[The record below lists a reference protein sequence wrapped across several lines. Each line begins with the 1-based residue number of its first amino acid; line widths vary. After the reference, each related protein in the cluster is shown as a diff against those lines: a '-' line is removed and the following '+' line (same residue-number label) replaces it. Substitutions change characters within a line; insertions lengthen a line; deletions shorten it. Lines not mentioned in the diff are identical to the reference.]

1 MAGVKEIK
9 PEGFNESSTKPGGIP
24 LVAPGS
30 MRKRNVTGQNGQAY
44 VLFEIPYE
52 KSTRFMAELDKNT
65 ANPQTTLS
73 GLKWFWIYNFKGQIV
88 GDWTGEAA
96 KTYTE
101 ATGQPDKYNIGKK
114 YIQSQYALVGA
125 QKLKPGRVFWM
136 EAFSLRPELKSPV
149 GAFVVMVAEK
159 PIVVEII
166 AEKPL
171 SKCGCN
177 GDQPTEYRYGELL
190 KVQLLIHELRGQHTV
205 IVEVK
210 SKDGKQLGRQVL
222 TALVPEKM
230 EETNDFI
237 GVNYNFTGEVNFILD
252 NKWKE
257 MLGHQQGQKKEFVVH
272 VGVWENLTEGKP
284 LARFTTQ
291 PVASSTHVS
300 PVKLLPRQ
308 ISQRDSSVLTLLYD
322 TDEVANARQEQS
334 NQVAKIGVSAVK
346 TICYADCKY
355 EAIHIEEIVPG
366 AKEAAAKENKK
377 EYDNRKFVM
386 LEEKADA
393 ATGPRK
399 VLHDFTHMTYNIVAG
414 ADKGQKEIT
423 ITLAEVQV
431 NDKVCINN
439 PKHTGKVFNT
449 EKIEEAIEQEKNQPV
464 TPERNAFMKIIDG
477 GKYTSNV
484 SGTGSTTKL
493 KTEQKPGFLILNGN
507 TDEIFK
513 FKAAYQ
519 YGDMDSFSY
528 LFSLWNPSKAKHKLY
543 PLLVQSCRY
552 QRPVTFAVYPDIK
565 WAINIK
571 FNFENLGWFEQQKWY
586 KASKYKLKAVVFQ
599 ETTINFNSPELQVVG
614 VQRSAGVIIQENSK
628 EERKR
633 KKEDFDP
640 TKSKKLGAGR
650 TIWDVGKDIELGL
663 EAQWNGGDKKV
674 ELTDKFLKDV
684 YSKFR
689 IGFEIYKEVARI
701 IKGQGTPRESI
712 DEKQKTVFEKFKKG
726 LTRERKKLSF
736 EFTPPSIAASIGWG
750 LAEENN
756 SSDPSLNNLNSLVV
770 DYALEFSPIFGAS
783 IKLDLIALVQNAHP
797 IAYVVVKLVDFAA
810 AMGDA
815 EIIAEVKL
823 NGDLNLKGSGTKNL
837 MTGANTMTNKQY
849 LQDTKAKP
857 LEGDVKVEL
866 TVTLKFKKDKT
877 YDAFVYKVI
886 VSGEISAEAKTF
898 VKLGAAVQVDEKGLH
913 IAWEFVFGGLKMTV
927 VLKASIKGES
937 KGRRR
942 DKPNEKPKEDTFL
955 NTDNKWEFVLL
966 KESTWPMGNW
976 YFDDPDK
983 QTANTPAASAPA
995 ATPGKAGPA
1004 KNGGASG
1011 TW

>member
-9 PEGFNESSTKPGGIP
+9 PEGFSESSTKPGGIP

-30 MRKRNVTGQNGQAY
+30 MRKRSVTGENGQAY

-52 KSTRFMAELDKNT
+52 QDTRFMAELDKNT
-65 ANPQTTLS
+65 ANPQTTMS

-88 GDWTGEAA
+88 GEWTGEAA

-101 ATGQPDKYNIGKK
+101 ATGQPDKYNIGKR
-114 YIQSQYALVGA
+114 YIQSQYAKVGA
-125 QKLKPGRVFWM
+125 QKMKPGRAFWM

-159 PIVVEII
+159 PIVVEIN

-205 IVEVK
+205 VVEVK

-222 TALVPEKM
+222 TALEPEKM
-230 EETNDFI
+230 EETNNFI
-237 GVNYNFTGEVNFILD
+237 GVNYNFTGEVNFVLD

-272 VGVWENLTEGKP
+272 VGVWENLSDGKP
-284 LARFTTQ
+284 LARYTGQ
-291 PVASSTHVS
+291 PVASSTRVN
-300 PVKLLPRQ
+300 PATILPKK

-322 TDEVANARQEQS
+322 TDEVAKARQEQT
-334 NQVAKIGVSAVK
+334 NQVVKIGVSAVK

-355 EAIHIEEIVPG
+355 EAIRIEEIVPG
-366 AKEAAAKENKK
+366 AKEEAAKEKK
-377 EYDNRKFVM
+377 TEYDNRKFVM

-423 ITLAEVQV
+423 ITLGEVQV

-464 TPERNAFMKIIDG
+464 TPAANAFMKILDG
-477 GKYTSNV
+477 GKHTSTV
-484 SGTGSTTKL
+484 SGTSSTSKM
-493 KTEQKPGFLILNGN
+493 KTEQKPGFLIMNGN

-528 LFSLWNPSKAKHKLY
+528 LFSLWNPANAKHKLY

-552 QRPVTFAVYPDIK
+552 QRPVTFAIYPDIK

-571 FNFENLGWFEQQKWY
+571 FNFENLGWFEQKKWY
-586 KASKYKLKAVVFQ
+586 KASKYKLKSVAFQ
-599 ETTINFNSPELQVVG
+599 ETSLDLRGPDFHIVG
-614 VQRSAGVIIQENSK
+614 VQRSVNVEIQENSREDRK
-628 EERKR
+628 IKREE
-633 KKEDFDP
+633 FDP
-640 TKSKKLGAGR
+640 AKSKKLGAGR
-650 TIWDVGKDIELGL
+650 TILDVGKDIELGL

-674 ELTDKFLKDV
+674 ELTDKFIKDV
-684 YSKFR
+684 YSKFK

-701 IKGQGTPRESI
+701 IKGQGTPKESL

-736 EFTPPSIAASIGWG
+736 EFTPPSIAASLGWG

-756 SSDPSLNNLNSLVV
+756 ISDPSLNNLNSLVL

-815 EIIAEVKL
+815 EIIAEIKL
-823 NGDLNLKGSGTKNL
+823 SGDINLKGSGTKNL

-857 LEGDVKVEL
+857 LEGDVKIEL

-886 VSGEISAEAKTF
+886 VSGEVSAEAKTF
-898 VKLGAAVQVDEKGLH
+898 IKLGAAVQADEKGLH
-913 IAWEFVFGGLKMTV
+913 IAWEFVFGGLKLDV
-927 VLKASIKGES
+927 VAKLSVKGES
-937 KGRRR
+937 RGRRR
-942 DKPNEKPKEDTFL
+942 DNPQAKPKQDSFV
-955 NTDNKWEFVLL
+955 DVGDKWSFTLL
-966 KESTWPMGNW
+966 KESTWPMGKW
-976 YFDDPDK
+976 YFSEPDK
-983 QTANTPAASAPA
+983 AVATTPAAPA
-995 ATPGKAGPA
+995 STPGNTTPTNRRGAT
-1004 KNGGASG
+1004 GG
-1011 TW
+1011 W

>member
-9 PEGFNESSTKPGGIP
+9 PEGFSESSTKPGGIP

-30 MRKRNVTGQNGQAY
+30 MRKRSVTGENGQAY

-52 KSTRFMAELDKNT
+52 QDTRFMAELDKNT
-65 ANPQTTLS
+65 ANPQTTMS

-88 GDWTGEAA
+88 GEWTGEAA

-101 ATGQPDKYNIGKK
+101 ATGQPDKYNIGKR
-114 YIQSQYALVGA
+114 YIQSQYAKVGA
-125 QKLKPGRVFWM
+125 QKMKPGRAFWM

-159 PIVVEII
+159 PIVVEIN

-205 IVEVK
+205 VVEVK

-222 TALVPEKM
+222 TALEPEKM
-230 EETNDFI
+230 EETNNFI
-237 GVNYNFTGEVNFILD
+237 GVNYNFTGEVNFVLD

-272 VGVWENLTEGKP
+272 VGVWENLSDGKP
-284 LARFTTQ
+284 LARYTGQ
-291 PVASSTHVS
+291 PVASSTRVN
-300 PVKLLPRQ
+300 PATILPKK

-322 TDEVANARQEQS
+322 TDEVAKARQEQT
-334 NQVAKIGVSAVK
+334 NQVVKIGVSAVK

-355 EAIHIEEIVPG
+355 EAIRIEEIVPG
-366 AKEAAAKENKK
+366 AKEEAAKEKK
-377 EYDNRKFVM
+377 TEYDNRKFVM

-423 ITLAEVQV
+423 ITLGEVQV

-464 TPERNAFMKIIDG
+464 TPAANAFMKILDG
-477 GKYTSNV
+477 GKHTSTV
-484 SGTGSTTKL
+484 SGTSSTSKM
-493 KTEQKPGFLILNGN
+493 KTEQKPGFLIMNGN

-528 LFSLWNPSKAKHKLY
+528 LFSLWNPANAKHKLY

-552 QRPVTFAVYPDIK
+552 QRPVTFAIYPDIK

-571 FNFENLGWFEQQKWY
+571 FNFENLGWFEQKKWY
-586 KASKYKLKAVVFQ
+586 KASKYKLKSVAFQ
-599 ETTINFNSPELQVVG
+599 ETSLDLRGPDFHIVG
-614 VQRSAGVIIQENSK
+614 VQRSVNVEIQENSREDRK
-628 EERKR
+628 IKREE
-633 KKEDFDP
+633 FDP
-640 TKSKKLGAGR
+640 AKSKKLGAGR
-650 TIWDVGKDIELGL
+650 TILDVGKDIELGL

-674 ELTDKFLKDV
+674 ELTDKFIKDV
-684 YSKFR
+684 YSKFK

-701 IKGQGTPRESI
+701 IKGQGTPKESL

-736 EFTPPSIAASIGWG
+736 EFTPPSIAASLGWG

-756 SSDPSLNNLNSLVV
+756 SSDPSLNNLNSLVL

-815 EIIAEVKL
+815 EIIAEIKL
-823 NGDLNLKGSGTKNL
+823 SGDINLKGSGTKNL

-857 LEGDVKVEL
+857 LEGDVKIEL

-886 VSGEISAEAKTF
+886 VSGEVSAEAKTF
-898 VKLGAAVQVDEKGLH
+898 IKLGAAVQADEKGLH
-913 IAWEFVFGGLKMTV
+913 IAWEFVFGGLKLDV
-927 VLKASIKGES
+927 VAKLSVKGES
-937 KGRRR
+937 RGRRR
-942 DKPNEKPKEDTFL
+942 DNPQAKPKQDSFV
-955 NTDNKWEFVLL
+955 DVGDKWSFTLL
-966 KESTWPMGNW
+966 KESTWPMGKW
-976 YFDDPDK
+976 YFSEPDK
-983 QTANTPAASAPA
+983 AVATTPAAPA
-995 ATPGKAGPA
+995 STPGNTTPTNRRGAT
-1004 KNGGASG
+1004 GG
-1011 TW
+1011 W

>member
-9 PEGFNESSTKPGGIP
+9 PEGFNESSPKPGGIP

-30 MRKRNVTGQNGQAY
+30 IRKRNVTGENGQAY

-65 ANPQTTLS
+65 ANPQTTMS

-88 GDWTGEAA
+88 GEWTGEAA
-96 KTYTE
+96 KTYEE

-125 QKLKPGRVFWM
+125 QKLKPGRAFWM

-159 PIVVEII
+159 PIVVEIN

-171 SKCGCN
+171 SKCGCS

-222 TALVPEKM
+222 TALVPEKL
-230 EETNDFI
+230 EETNNFI

-257 MLGHQQGQKKEFVVH
+257 MLGHQQGQTKEFVVH

-284 LARFTTQ
+284 LARFATQ

-300 PVKLLPRQ
+300 PVKMMPKQ

-322 TDEVANARQEQS
+322 TDEVAMARQEQS

-366 AKEAAAKENKK
+366 AKEEAAKEKK
-377 EYDNRKFVM
+377 TEYDNRKFVM
-386 LEEKADA
+386 LEERADA

-414 ADKGQKEIT
+414 GDKGQKEIT

-449 EKIEEAIEQEKNQPV
+449 EKIEEAIEQEKKQPV
-464 TPERNAFMKIIDG
+464 VGDGNLFMKIYDS
-477 GKYTSNV
+477 GKHTTTV
-484 SGTGSTTKL
+484 SGTSSTSKN
-493 KTEQKPGFLILNGN
+493 KTEQKPGFVILNGN

-519 YGDMDSFSY
+519 YGDMDSLSY
-528 LFSLWNPSKAKHKLY
+528 LFSLWNPAKAKHKLY

-571 FNFENLGWFEQQKWY
+571 FNFENLGWFEQKKWY
-586 KASKYKLKAVVFQ
+586 KASKYKMTAAVFQ
-599 ETTINFNSPELQVVG
+599 ETTINLNSPEFQVVG
-614 VQRSAGVIIQENSK
+614 VQRSVGMVIQENSR
-628 EERKR
+628 EERKIKR
-633 KKEDFDP
+633 EDFDP
-640 TKSKKLGAGR
+640 ANSKKLRPGR
-650 TIWDVGKDIELGL
+650 SIWDVGKEIELGL

-674 ELTDKFLKDV
+674 EVTEKFLKDV
-684 YSKFR
+684 YSKFK

-701 IKGQGTPRESI
+701 LKGQGTPKETL

-736 EFTPPSIAASIGWG
+736 EFTPPSIAASLGWG
-750 LAEENN
+750 LSEENN
-756 SSDPSLNNLNSLVV
+756 SKDPSLNNLNSLVL

-815 EIIAEVKL
+815 EIIAEIKL
-823 NGDLNLKGSGTKNL
+823 SGDINLKGSGTKNL

-857 LEGDVKVEL
+857 LEGDVKIEL

-886 VSGEISAEAKTF
+886 VSGEVSAEAKTF
-898 VKLGAAVQVDEKGLH
+898 VKLGAAVQADEQGLH
-913 IAWEFVFGGLKMTV
+913 IAWEFVFGGLKLDV
-927 VLKASIKGES
+927 VAKFSVKGES
-937 KGRRR
+937 RGRKRER
-942 DKPNEKPKEDTFL
+942 PDDKPKQDSFI
-955 NTDNKWEFVLL
+955 DVGDKWSFVLL
-966 KESTWPMGNW
+966 KESTWPMGKW
-976 YFDDPDK
+976 YFDSPDK
-983 QTANTPAASAPA
+983 QATPAAAAPQPAGA
-995 ATPGKAGPA
+995 AGKTNRV
-1004 KNGGASG
+1004 NGGASG